1 MTAPPIDAERQNTQY
16 ALLRNLDDGRELA
29 TPGSLAVAST
39 VRDRVR
45 LPDRPVR
52 SRGIWL
58 VACLLAAVWL
68 AAQAPAGHDGPA
80 WAKQV
85 PPPTEL
91 TKQYP
96 LGEKRLCCRGAG
108 PRSGAVA
115 GAARA
120 EVRRSSLLW
129 LFVAGGVAALLA
141 ALSCGWFLGRRRP
154 RTPPREAEPT
164 GEAAAAPEIEHAPA
178 EEPIAAPAPA
188 ASLTPAR
195 LASPAPRCRVLGYA
209 CLRSDGD
216 GAAKLEV
223 QSQLLAI
230 ERYCERRGWELL
242 KVVQDVESPSG
253 KSLARPGLGYALD
266 RIAEGQASCLMVSKL
281 ERLTRS
287 VVEFSAL
294 LEWFR
299 DAEARLVV
307 LDQRLD
313 TYSPAGQTTAET
325 IVALGTWEREKLS
338 ARARRGREAAPWTA
352 RPAVGQDP
360 ALKERV
366 VTMRDQGMTLQA
378 IADALNRDG
387 VPTLRGG
394 AKWRPSSVQSALGYK
409 RPRRSRAGLPP
420 PRRSATRDGT

>member
-1 MTAPPIDAERQNTQY
+1 MW
-16 ALLRNLDDGRELA
+16 L
-29 TPGSLAVAST
+29 
-39 VRDRVR
+39 
-45 LPDRPVR
+45 
-52 SRGIWL
+52 L
-58 VACLLAAVWL
+58 VACLLAAMWL
-68 AAQAPAGHDGPA
+68 AAHAPPGHDGPA

-85 PPPTEL
+85 PPPAKL

-96 LGEKRLCCRGAG
+96 LGEKRLCCRGAD
-108 PRSGAVA
+108 PRSGAAA

-120 EVRRSSLLW
+120 GVRHSSSLW
-129 LFVAGGVAALLA
+129 PFVAGGVAVLLA

-154 RTPPREAEPT
+154 HAPPPEAEPT
-164 GEAAAAPEIEHAPA
+164 GEAAAAPEIEHGRGK
-178 EEPIAAPAPA
+178 EPIAAPAPA
-188 ASLTPAR
+188 ASLTPAA
-195 LASPAPRCRVLGYA
+195 LATPAPRCRVLGYA

-216 GAAKLEV
+216 GAAQLEV
-223 QSQLLAI
+223 QSQLIAI
-230 ERYCERRGWELL
+230 EKYCERRGWELL
-242 KVVQDVESPSG
+242 KVVRDVEAPTG

-287 VVEFSAL
+287 VVEFGAL

-299 DAEARLVV
+299 EAEARLVV

-313 TYSPAGQTTAET
+313 TYSPAGRTTAET

-338 ARARRGREAAPWTA
+338 ARARRGRNAAPWTA

-360 ALKERV
+360 ALLKRV

-409 RPRRSRAGLPP
+409 RPRRSRASLPP
-420 PRRSATRDGT
+420 PKRSGTHGGK

>member
-1 MTAPPIDAERQNTQY
+1 M
-16 ALLRNLDDGRELA
+16 
-29 TPGSLAVAST
+29 
-39 VRDRVR
+39 
-45 LPDRPVR
+45 
-52 SRGIWL
+52 WL
-58 VACLLAAVWL
+58 VACLLAAMWL
-68 AAQAPAGHDGPA
+68 AAHVPAGHDRPA

-85 PPPTEL
+85 RPPAEL

-96 LGEKRLCCRGAG
+96 IGEKRLCCRGAD
-108 PRSGAVA
+108 PRSGAAPAAA

-120 EVRRSSLLW
+120 GVRHSSSLW
-129 LFVAGGVAALLA
+129 PFVAGGVAALLA

-154 RTPPREAEPT
+154 HAPPPEAEPT
-164 GEAAAAPEIEHAPA
+164 GEAVAAPEIEHGRGK
-178 EEPIAAPAPA
+178 ESIAAPVPA
-188 ASLTPAR
+188 SSLTPAA

-216 GAAKLEV
+216 GAAELEV
-223 QSQLLAI
+223 QSQLIAI
-230 ERYCERRGWELL
+230 EKYCERRGWELL
-242 KVVQDVESPSG
+242 KVVRDVESPTG

-266 RIAEGQASCLMVSKL
+266 RIAEGQATCLMVSKL

-287 VVEFSAL
+287 VVEFAAL

-299 DAEARLVV
+299 EAEARLVV

-313 TYSPAGQTTAET
+313 TYAPAGRTTAET

-338 ARARRGREAAPWTA
+338 ARARRGRNAAPWTA

-360 ALKERV
+360 ALLKRV

-387 VPTLRGG
+387 VPTVRGG

-409 RPRRSRAGLPP
+409 RPRRSRASLPP
-420 PRRSATRDGT
+420 PKRSGTHGGT

>member
-1 MTAPPIDAERQNTQY
+1 MTTATIYAERQSTQY
-16 ALLRNLDDGRELA
+16 ALVRNLYFGLRQVRAGR
-29 TPGSLAVAST
+29 LAVAST
-39 VRDRVR
+39 VTDRVR

-52 SRGIWL
+52 SSGIWL
-58 VACLLAAVWL
+58 VACLLAAGLL
-68 AAQAPAGHDGPA
+68 AAHAPVGHDGPA

-85 PPPTEL
+85 QPPAEL

-96 LGEKRLCCRGAG
+96 LGERRLCCRGAES
-108 PRSGAVA
+108 RSGASPA
-115 GAARA
+115 AADARA
-120 EVRRSSLLW
+120 GVRHSSSLW
-129 LFVAGGVAALLA
+129 LFVAGGAAALLA
-141 ALSCGWFLGRRRP
+141 AMSCGWFLGRRRP
-154 RTPPREAEPT
+154 HAPPPQAEPT
-164 GEAAAAPEIEHAPA
+164 GEGAAAPENTAGK
-178 EEPIAAPAPA
+178 EPIAAPAPA
-188 ASLTPAR
+188 ASLTPAP

-209 CLRSDGD
+209 CLGSGGD

-223 QSQLLAI
+223 QSQLIAI
-230 ERYCERRGWELL
+230 EKYCERRGWELL
-242 KVVQDVESPSG
+242 KVVRDVESPTG

-287 VVEFSAL
+287 VVEFAAL

-299 DAEARLVV
+299 EAEARLVV

-313 TYSPAGQTTAET
+313 TYSPAGRTTAET
-325 IVALGTWEREKLS
+325 IVALGSWEREKLS
-338 ARARRGREAAPWTA
+338 VRARRGRSSAPWTA
-352 RPAVGQDP
+352 RPAVGQNP

-366 VTMRDQGMTLQA
+366 VTMRNQGMTLQA

-409 RPRRSRAGLPP
+409 RPRRSRASLPP
-420 PRRSATRDGT
+420 PKRTGTHGGT